1 MDQKSRV
8 SSSEFRVTDRE
19 LRQVET
25 IEFRLPR
32 ITHRSSLIVH
42 HLRTLLRDETAVT
55 YTEYVVAALAIA
67 LGAIAASRAIAG
79 VLVNYLHRIYLVVTL
94 PIP

>member
-8 SSSEFRVTDRE
+8 TGPE

-25 IEFRLPR
+25 IEFRPPR
-32 ITHRSSLIVH
+32 VAHRSSLIVH

-55 YTEYVVAALAIA
+55 YTEYVIAALAVA

-79 VLVNYLHRIYLVVTL
+79 VLVKYLHRIYLIVTL